1 MAGFFF
7 FSPCVTSLPCI
18 MEPGY
23 DTPPSASSSVN
34 VMPAL
39 SANLRVILLF
49 ASVILIW
56 STTWYGIK
64 LQTNGTPPA
73 LSVGV
78 RFTIAS
84 LLLFAWLLATRQ
96 HRIGR
101 KALGLVLL
109 QGLAFFGVT
118 YVLEYSAMQ
127 YLTSGLAALLF
138 STTILFNLLN
148 EALWL
153 HRRPAPATL
162 LAATMGIVGLA
173 LIFGRE
179 WNAQTDFH
187 ALLTGSALM
196 FAAAFVAS
204 LGNVLGSRLLA
215 SGTSVVT
222 LNTYAMMAGAVFSL
236 LWGSAIDGWDA
247 FNPTPVWSGAT
258 IYLAIVGSVL
268 AFGLYFTLL
277 REAGPSRAAYATV
290 AVPAFALLISTFL
303 EDYAWSF
310 ANAAGLV
317 LVILG
322 NALILRVR
330 EIKSAA

>member
-1 MAGFFF
+1 M
-7 FSPCVTSLPCI
+7 
-18 MEPGY
+18 
-23 DTPPSASSSVN
+23 PSMSS
-34 VMPAL
+34 
-39 SANLRVILLF
+39 NLRVILLF

-73 LSVGV
+73 ISVGL
-78 RFTIAS
+78 RFTLAS
-84 LLLFAWLLATRQ
+84 LLLFAYLLATRQ
-96 HRIGR
+96 HRIEWR
-101 KALGLVLL
+101 ALRLVLL

-153 HRRPAPATL
+153 RRTPAPATL
-162 LAATMGIVGLA
+162 LAAAMGIAGLT
-173 LIFGRE
+173 LIFGKE
-179 WNAQTDFH
+179 WHTQPDFD

-204 LGNVLGSRLLA
+204 LGNVLGSRLLS
-215 SGTSVVT
+215 SGTSIVT
-222 LNTYAMMAGAVFSL
+222 LNTYSMLAGAVFSL
-236 LWGSAIDGWDA
+236 VWGSAVDGWATFD
-247 FNPTPVWSGAT
+247 PSPVWLGAT
-258 IYLAIVGSVL
+258 VYLAIFGSVV

-277 REAGPSRAAYATV
+277 REVGPSRAAYATV

-303 EDYAWSF
+303 EDYAWTS
-310 ANAAGLV
+310 ANAAGLLLV
-317 LVILG
+317 LLG

-330 EIKSAA
+330 EIKTPAAGRQAA

>member
-1 MAGFFF
+1 M
-7 FSPCVTSLPCI
+7 SK
-18 MEPGY
+18 
-23 DTPPSASSSVN
+23 
-34 VMPAL
+34 
-39 SANLRVILLF
+39 NLRVVLLF
-49 ASVILIW
+49 AAVILIW

-73 LSVGV
+73 ISVGL
-78 RFTIAS
+78 RFTLAS

-96 HRIGR
+96 HRIQW

-118 YVLEYSAMQ
+118 YVLEYTAMQ

-153 HRRPAPATL
+153 RRSPAPATL
-162 LAATMGIVGLA
+162 LAAMMGVGGLA

-179 WNAQTDFH
+179 WHAQADFDS
-187 ALLTGSALM
+187 LLVGSALM
-196 FAAAFVAS
+196 FTAAFVAS
-204 LGNVLGSRLLA
+204 LGNVLGSRLLS
-215 SGTSVVT
+215 SGTSIVT

-236 LWGSAIDGWDA
+236 TWGGMVDGWSTFDPSA
-247 FNPTPVWSGAT
+247 VWIGAT
-258 IYLAIVGSVL
+258 VYLAIIGSVV

-277 REAGPSRAAYATV
+277 REVGASRAAYATV
-290 AVPAFALLISTFL
+290 AVPAFALLISTAL
-303 EDYAWSF
+303 ENYQWTMM
-310 ANAAGLV
+310 NAAGLA

-330 EIKSAA
+330 EIKAPA